1 METHG
6 MPLSIIYR
14 RARTDSDGLANGRPS
29 CERMKTHL
37 FIHQKRPPGPFNRVH
52 NKSEKLNEKPLLR
65 IAEEKSLSTASFL
78 GASGRLH
85 EA

>member
-1 METHG
+1 

-14 RARTDSDGLANGRPS
+14 RAHTDSDGLANGRPS

-37 FIHQKRPPGPFNRVH
+37 FIQQKKPPGPFNRFH
-52 NKSEKLNEKPLLR
+52 NKWGKLNETPLLR
-65 IAEEKSLSTASFL
+65 IAAEESVSTASCL
-78 GASGRLH
+78 GASGGLD